1 LRQHVE
7 SLPVTGAYVLPKN
20 LTQPQG
26 YYAIADAFQ
35 NWRATLGEKAKPY
48 SLHGLRKLAIV
59 QLAEAGASD
68 AEIMAVTGQSAAMVA
83 YYRSQA
89 NKRQL
94 SRQAQNRR
102 EKE

>member
-1 LRQHVE
+1 MKTPRPRIVKPRLV
-7 SLPVTGAYVLPKN
+7 
-20 LTQPQG
+20 
-26 YYAIADAFQ
+26 
-35 NWRATLGEKAKPY
+35 WRLIGGKAKAY

-68 AEIMAVTGQSAAMVA
+68 AEIMAVTGQSAVMVA

-89 NKRQL
+89 NKRHL